1 MGRVLDHIDD
11 ATKTWISNQHMFFV
25 ATAPSRD
32 GRVNVSPKGLDSLR
46 VLGER
51 EVVYL
56 DLTGSGAETIA
67 HIRDNG
73 RITLMWNAFD
83 GPPRIVRV
91 YGKGRRAPPSNR
103 ALQRARGAVSTTAGD
118 QVRHNNRGRE
128 GSGLV
133 RLLRPEDAIHER
145 SIAV

>member
-1 MGRVLDHIDD
+1 
-11 ATKTWISNQHMFFV
+11 MFFV

-56 DLTGSGAETIA
+56 DLTGGGAETIA

-73 RITLMWNAFD
+73 RITLM
-83 GPPRIVRV
+83 
-91 YGKGRRAPPSNR
+91 
-103 ALQRARGAVSTTAGD
+103 
-118 QVRHNNRGRE
+118 
-128 GSGLV
+128 
-133 RLLRPEDAIHER
+133 
-145 SIAV
+145 